1 MIISPSQPTPLLP
14 FSPPLESGAQCR
26 HGEKLGGAL
35 NYSTAALTSPLFAL
49 HSRTDT
55 LTELTLF
62 ITSDLETQSEKE
74 TMATLSLRISIVD
87 KNVTK
92 TMQFDPTTAIYDAC
106 KIIRDKISEA
116 NQGQPNEYG
125 LFLADED
132 VKQGVWL
139 EPGRS
144 LEYYIL
150 RNGDL
155 LEYRKKL
162 RTLRVRMLD
171 GTLKTL
177 LVDDSQPVANLMV
190 VICTKI
196 GITNHDEYSLVR
208 ENQEEELE
216 NKQNFGTLTLKRKKE
231 EKERDAKMDQLRKK
245 LKTDDEVNWIDPSKT
260 LREQG
265 IDESETVLLRR
276 KFFFSDQNIDS
287 RDPVQL
293 NLLYVQAR
301 DAILD
306 GTHPVT
312 LDKACEFAGIQCHI
326 QFGDHNENKHRT
338 GFLDLKEFLPQ
349 SYVKVKTVEK
359 KVFTEHKKHVGLSE
373 LDAKVIYTKT
383 ARSLKTYGEKMKGKN
398 KLVPRLLGVTK
409 ESVLRLDE
417 KTKEILKTWPLTTV
431 RRWGA
436 SPNTFTLDFGDYSD
450 QYYSVQTTEAEQIVQ
465 LIAGYIDIILKK
477 KKSKDHFGIEGDEG
491 STMVEDSVSPLKA
504 TILQHE
510 TSKIGKVNTESL
522 AKPAIMR
529 AGGDG
534 ARPYGTGHMG
544 GAQYTTVSGQANL
557 AHAPPMVQQTKVTS
571 VLSEPQR
578 ALLSTIT
585 AGQDV
590 IITVEEELR
599 TKAQIPELGSDP
611 ASLKWKETTLD
622 TNKQSVSSQIAA
634 MNAAT
639 AQVVTLTSGPPE
651 DVDHTMVGAAISTIT
666 TNLPEMTRGVRMI
679 AALMEDDTGGDKL
692 LDAARKLCS
701 AFSDLLKAAEPETK
715 EPRQNLL
722 NAASRVG
729 EASHQVLTTIGDE
742 DESSRELQ
750 DILLGLAKAVAN
762 TTAALVLKAKNIA
775 ATCDDQATQNKVI
788 GAATQCALATSQLV
802 ACAKVVAPTLHSPAC
817 QQQLMAAVR
826 EVARAV
832 EGLVTIC
839 NESCTDEHLLRE
851 LSQAAS
857 DVTRTLNELLNHIK
871 MGTREKARESI
882 QEGAVETILVAT
894 DRLFASTGDAAEM
907 VRQARVLGQATA
919 QLIQAIKGEAEKQP
933 DSELQRRLLAAAK
946 TLADATA
953 RMVEAARLCASSP
966 HDAQKQNQ
974 LRQAVEELRAA
985 TTAAATPALRRKLV
999 TRLESAAKQAA
1010 STATQCIAAAQ
1021 GATHHNTNKTSQE
1034 ELMSDCKIM
1043 ADHIPNLVEGV
1054 KGTLSNPENPTAQ
1067 LNLINSSEQFLQP
1080 GARVVQS
1087 ARAVVPTVADQSSA
1101 VQLNHSS
1108 QQLGTALGDL
1118 RSAVNRAREACGGLE
1133 LDSAADLIRSLKLEL
1148 EAFHRAAERAQL
1160 RPLPGETAESTSLQ
1174 LGSTSKNVGFA
1185 MAQLL
1190 SAAAQGNE
1198 NYTGIAARNTSTSLK
1213 DLTKAVRGVAA
1224 TTNNRDTQT
1233 RRYGKEWE
1241 HMRWC
1246 GHVMRM
1252 EQRMSKILMEMKY
1265 EGKILQGRPKKI
1277 WEEQI
1282 TETGWKQIINSA
1294 DAVMDRSL
1302 ILIEEAWEALQN
1314 PDRPNNAQN
1323 LAQVAKDVSQALN
1336 KCVGCLPGQKDVD
1349 ESINSISDASQIL
1362 ATGEFPHTNKSY
1374 GQLQQEL
1381 NSAAAHL
1388 NDASSDVV
1396 SSVRSPTQLATTSR
1410 TFSSAFGDL
1419 MGVSMEMAGQTKDV
1433 EVQGQMVVSL
1443 KNVSMVSSTLLV
1455 TAKSVAADPS
1465 APNAKNQLAAAAR
1478 AVTDSINYLV
1488 DVCTSAAP
1496 GQKEC
1501 DNAIRNIQSM
1511 RPLLENP
1518 NEPVNEATYF
1528 ECLDTVMEK
1537 SKSLGDGMTG
1547 IANHA
1552 KKCEHEQF
1560 GEAVKNVSSSICGLV
1575 EAAAQAAYLVGVSDP
1590 SSVAGRPGLVD
1601 QTQFARASQAIQS
1614 ACQHLTNPATT
1625 QQQVLSAA
1633 TIIAKHTSSL
1643 CNACRVA
1650 SSKTTN
1656 PVAKRHFVQS
1666 AKDVANSTANLV
1678 KEIKALDQDYSDRNR
1693 ENCATATRP
1702 LLDAVESLCAFAG
1715 SPEFS
1720 SQPAK
1725 ISVAARAAQEP
1736 ITSSGRSIIDGSCS
1750 MVKAAKSLAV
1760 SPRDPPTWQLLAN
1773 HSKSVSDS
1781 IKKLV
1786 SSIRDKAPGQKECDD
1801 AIEKLSAKIRDL
1813 DQTSLSA
1820 VSQSLSP
1827 RRDNTLQG
1835 FTDQMESSA
1844 TEISEKLEPLRG
1856 AAKYGAENIGHAV
1869 NQMVQYFEPL
1879 VSGAIGAGS
1888 NMVHSKQQMV
1898 LLDQTKTVAE
1908 CALQLVYAT
1917 KEGGGNPK
1925 AVNIHPD
1932 IDDSA
1937 EATRDSLHDLGKTLE
1952 HLATQAG
1959 VVTGVMDTITRAMAR
1974 VADNRVSTISIT
1986 ETGHSFVDY
1995 QTRMVASSKEIAR
2008 ISQEM
2013 VSKSGTDVARLGP
2026 LAAELSHH
2034 YGQLAH
2040 DSVGAAASTSNADV
2054 SVRLRTGV
2062 QELGRACLDL
2072 VKSGG
2077 TCQMAPQGDTF
2088 AQREVSESGRVVSEK
2103 VSQVLA
2109 ALQAGSRGTQACIN
2123 AASTVSGIIGDLDTT
2138 IMFATAGTLHAEN
2151 EEESFAD
2158 HRENILKTAKALVED
2173 TKTLV
2178 AGAASSQEQLAV
2190 AAQNA
2195 VSTIVQL
2202 AEVVKFGAASL
2213 GSNNPEAQVML
2224 INAVKDV
2231 ASALGDLI
2239 QATKAAS
2246 GKSINDPSMN
2256 HLKDSAKVESDT
2268 DVPDWLVSD
2277 QEEELIRLLSVEN
2290 LHQNDPKPTTDI
2302 IQLLVMVT
2310 NVTSL
2315 LKTVKAVEDEH
2326 TRGTRALEAT
2336 IEAIA
2341 QEIRALNSP
2350 EQHKSLST
2358 PEDLVRCT
2366 KAITLAT
2373 AKAVAAGNSC
2383 KQDDVIVAANMG
2395 RKAISDM
2402 LTICKG
2408 TANNADSEELRS
2420 RTLHSG
2426 HDVAVQYRELLQTIL
2441 HTLSRPGGASDA
2453 KQSLP
2458 PISRRI
2464 AQCLTELVASAE
2476 LLKGTDWVDP
2486 DDPTVIAENEL
2497 LGAAASIDAAAKKL
2511 ASLRPRRSIQET
2523 DESLNFDEMIL
2534 EAAKSIAAA
2543 NSALVKAASAAQ
2555 RELIDLG
2562 KVSRRPLTS
2571 SDDGQWSEGLISAAR
2586 LVAAATHSLVESAN
2600 ALVQG
2605 VSSEEKLISSAK
2617 QVASS
2622 TAQLLVA
2629 CKVKADPDSDSTKR
2643 LQSAGNAVKRAT
2655 DNLVRAAQQAIQ
2667 QEEERSLVL
2676 NRRMVG
2682 GIAQEIN
2689 ARSEVLRIERQLEE
2703 ARGRLTAIRQ
2713 AKYKIKGGET
2723 SPSDGETDGYGSGY
2737 ESFTTRYET
2746 RSFENSG
2753 NLKTPPNSSFVQ
2765 TQHVSTP
2772 YPSHSTT
2779 TNITTSG
2786 VDKPVSSPD
2795 KLYSSISKVEKA
2807 YSNIRGI
2814 LDEAEAK
2821 SEKKRG
2827 SSPLTGR
2834 LSSDNTLVTSKIYT
2848 STPGR
2853 KITPTSSYES
2863 SSSILPPPPPANM
2876 MDLSTASS
2884 QGYSSMTTNNFSES
2898 SVNNFN
2904 DNNTTLEQRM
2914 LKQSMTQ
2921 RMVEKKTVTMTT
2933 SSSHRSYKLG
2943 ES

>member
-1 MIISPSQPTPLLP
+1 
-14 FSPPLESGAQCR
+14 
-26 HGEKLGGAL
+26 
-35 NYSTAALTSPLFAL
+35 
-49 HSRTDT
+49 
-55 LTELTLF
+55 
-62 ITSDLETQSEKE
+62 
-74 TMATLSLRISIVD
+74 MATLSLRISIVE

-92 TMQFDPTTAIYDAC
+92 TMQFDPTTSVYDAC
-106 KIIRDKISEA
+106 RIIREKISEA
-116 NQGQPNEYG
+116 NQGQPKDYG

-132 VKQGVWL
+132 VKKGVWL
-139 EPGRS
+139 EPIRN

-216 NKQNFGTLTLKRKKE
+216 NKPNFGTLTLKRKKE

-265 IDESETVLLRR
+265 IDENETLLLRR

-312 LDKACEFAGIQCHI
+312 QEKACEFAGIQCHI
-326 QFGDHNENKHRT
+326 QFGSYNEYKHRP
-338 GFLDLKEFLPQ
+338 GFLELKEFLPQ
-349 SYVKVKTVEK
+349 SYAKVKGIEK
-359 KVFTEHKKHVGLSE
+359 KVFAEHKKHVGLSE
-373 LDAKVIYTKT
+373 LDAKVQYTKT
-383 ARSLKTYGEKMKGKN
+383 ARSLKTYGVTFFLVKEKMKGKN

-409 ESVLRLDE
+409 DSVLRLDE

-450 QYYSVQTTEAEQIVQ
+450 QYYSVQTTEAEQILQ

-529 AGGDG
+529 AGADG

-544 GAQYTTVSGQANL
+544 GAQYTTISGQVNL
-557 AHAPPMVQQTKVTS
+557 AHAPPLVQQSRITS
-571 VLSEPQR
+571 VLTEPQR
-578 ALLSTIT
+578 ALLSTIS
-585 AGQDV
+585 AGHDV
-590 IITVEEELR
+590 IITAEKELE

-611 ASLKWKETTLD
+611 VSLKWKETTLD
-622 TNKQSVSSQIAA
+622 TNKQNVSSQIAA

-639 AQVVTLTSGPPE
+639 AQVVTLTSGSADE
-651 DVDHTMVGAAISTIT
+651 VDHTAVGAAITTIT

-679 AALMEDDTGGDKL
+679 AALMEDESSGEKL

-729 EASHQVLTTIGDE
+729 EASHQVLSTIGHE

-775 ATCDDQATQNKVI
+775 ATCEDQATQNKVI

-817 QQQLMAAVR
+817 QEQLMAAVR

-839 NESCTDEHLLRE
+839 NESCPDEHLLRE

-857 DVTRTLNELLNHIK
+857 EVTRTLNDLLNHIK
-871 MGTREKARESI
+871 LGTREKARESV

-933 DSELQRRLLAAAK
+933 DSEIQRRLLAAAK

-966 HDAQKQNQ
+966 HDAQRQNQ

-985 TTAAATPALRRKLV
+985 TTAAATPALRKRLI
-999 TRLESAAKQAA
+999 TRLEAAAKQAA

-1021 GATHHNTNKTSQE
+1021 GAAHHNTNKASQE
-1034 ELMSDCKIM
+1034 ELMGDCKTM
-1043 ADHIPNLVEGV
+1043 ADHIPSLVEGV
-1054 KGTLSNPENPTAQ
+1054 KGTLSNPENPAAQ
-1067 LNLINSSEQFLQP
+1067 LNLINASEQFLQP

-1087 ARAVVPTVADQSSA
+1087 ARAVLPTVSDQASA
-1101 VQLNHSS
+1101 LQLTTSS
-1108 QQLGTALGDL
+1108 QHLGTALGDL
-1118 RSAVNRAREACGGLE
+1118 RSALNRAREVCSGLE
-1133 LDSAADLIRSLKLEL
+1133 LDSASELIRSLQAEL
-1148 EAFHRAAERAQL
+1148 EAFHRAAERAEL
-1160 RPLPGETAESTSLQ
+1160 RPLPGETAESTALQ
-1174 LGSTSKNVGFA
+1174 LGSTSKHVGFA

-1198 NYTGIAARNTSTSLK
+1198 NYTGMAARNTSSALR
-1213 DLTKAVRGVAA
+1213 DLTMAVRGVAA
-1224 TTNNRDTQT
+1224 TTNNRDVQT
-1233 RRYGKEWE
+1233 KIISSAED
-1241 HMRWC
+1241 
-1246 GHVMRM
+1246 VM
-1252 EQRMSKILMEMKY
+1252 E
-1265 EGKILQGRPKKI
+1265 
-1277 WEEQI
+1277 
-1282 TETGWKQIINSA
+1282 
-1294 DAVMDRSL
+1294 RSL
-1302 ILIEEAWEALQN
+1302 RLIEEARQALQT
-1314 PDRPNNAQN
+1314 PESPSNAQN
-1323 LAQVAKDVSQALN
+1323 LTQVAKDVSQALN

-1349 ESINSISDASQIL
+1349 EAIHSITDASQIL
-1362 ATGEFPHTNKSY
+1362 DRGEFPHSNKSY

-1381 NSAAAHL
+1381 NSAAANL
-1388 NDASSDVV
+1388 NDASADVV
-1396 SSVRSPTQLATTSR
+1396 SSVRSPTQLAASSR
-1410 TFSSAFGDL
+1410 TFGSAFGDL
-1419 MGVSMEMAGQTKDV
+1419 LGVSMEMAGQTKDK

-1443 KNVSMVSSTLLV
+1443 KNVSMVSSKLLV

-1478 AVTDSINYLV
+1478 AVTDSINYLI

-1501 DNAIRNIQSM
+1501 DNAIRKIQSM
-1511 RPLLENP
+1511 RPLLDNP
-1518 NEPVNEATYF
+1518 TEPHNDSTYF

-1552 KKCEHEQF
+1552 KKSEHEQF
-1560 GEAVKNVSSSICGLV
+1560 GEAVKSVSNSICGLV
-1575 EAAAQAAYLVGVSDP
+1575 EAAAQAAYLVGVSEP

-1601 QTQFARASQAIQS
+1601 QAQFARAAQSIQT
-1614 ACQHLTNPATT
+1614 ACQHLTNPATN

-1633 TIIAKHTSSL
+1633 TVIAKHTSSL

-1678 KEIKALDQDYSDRNR
+1678 KEIKALDQDYSEQNR
-1693 ENCATATRP
+1693 QSCAAATKP
-1702 LLDAVESLCAFAG
+1702 LLDAVDSLCTFAG
-1715 SPEFS
+1715 SPEFA

-1725 ISVAARAAQEP
+1725 ISIGARAAQEP
-1736 ITSSGRSIIDGSCS
+1736 ILSSGRAIIDGSCS
-1750 MVKAAKSLAV
+1750 MVRAAKSLAV

-1786 SSIRDKAPGQKECDD
+1786 TSIRDKAPGQKECDS
-1801 AIEKLSAKIRDL
+1801 AIEKLSARIRDL
-1813 DQTSLSA
+1813 DQTSLAA
-1820 VSQSLSP
+1820 VSQSLPP

-1835 FTDQMESSA
+1835 FTDQMESSVN
-1844 TEISEKLEPLRG
+1844 EILEKLEPVRA
-1856 AAKYGAENIGHAV
+1856 AAKFEAENIGHAV
-1869 NQMVQYFEPL
+1869 NQMVLYFEPL
-1879 VSGAIGAGS
+1879 VAGAVGAAS

-1925 AVNIHPD
+1925 AINIHPD
-1932 IDDSA
+1932 IDESVD
-1937 EATRDSLHDLGKTLE
+1937 ATRDALQDVGKTLE

-1959 VVTGVMDTITRAMAR
+1959 VVTGILDSITRAMTR
-1974 VADNRVSTISIT
+1974 VTESSHRHSAYS
-1986 ETGHSFVDY
+1986 ETGELSFVDY
-1995 QTRMVASSKEIAR
+1995 QTRMVTAAKEVAR
-2008 ISQEM
+2008 IAQEM
-2013 VSKSGTDVARLGP
+2013 VAKSATDVGRLGA
-2026 LAAELSHH
+2026 LGADLSRQ
-2034 YGQLAH
+2034 YGQLAS
-2040 DSVGAAASTSNADV
+2040 DATGAAAATSNADV
-2054 SVRLRTGV
+2054 STRIRSGV
-2062 QELGRACLDL
+2062 QELGRACLEL
-2072 VKSGG
+2072 VKAGG
-2077 TCQMAPQGDTF
+2077 ACQMAPQGDTF
-2088 AQREVSESGRVVSEK
+2088 AQRDVADSARHVSEK

-2151 EEESFAD
+2151 EEESFAN

-2256 HLKDSAKVESDT
+2256 HLKDSAKV
-2268 DVPDWLVSD
+2268 
-2277 QEEELIRLLSVEN
+2277 
-2290 LHQNDPKPTTDI
+2290 
-2302 IQLLVMVT
+2302 MVT

-2326 TRGTRALEAT
+2326 TRGTRALEST
-2336 IEAIA
+2336 IEVIA
-2341 QEIRALNSP
+2341 QEIRALHSP
-2350 EQHKSLST
+2350 EQKKSHAT
-2358 PEDLVRCT
+2358 PEELVRCT
-2366 KAITLAT
+2366 KSITVAT

-2383 KQDDVIVAANMG
+2383 KQDDIIVAANMG

-2408 TANNADSEELRS
+2408 TSNSADSEELRT
-2420 RTLHSG
+2420 RTLHAG
-2426 HDVAVQYRELLQTIL
+2426 HDVAVQYRELLQTVL
-2441 HTLSRPGGASDA
+2441 HILSRPGGAADA
-2453 KQSLP
+2453 KQNLP

-2464 AQCLTELVASAE
+2464 AQCVTELVTSAE

-2511 ASLRPRRSIQET
+2511 ASLRPRRSVQEA
-2523 DESLNFDEMIL
+2523 DENLNFDEMIL

-2555 RELIDLG
+2555 RELIDQG

-2600 ALVQG
+2600 SLVQG
-2605 VSSEEKLISSAK
+2605 MASEEKLISSAK

-2629 CKVKADPDSDSTKR
+2629 CKVKADPDADSTKR
-2643 LQSAGNAVKRAT
+2643 LQAAGNAVKRAT
-2655 DNLVRAAQQAIQ
+2655 DNLVRAAQQSIQ

-2689 ARSEVLRIERQLEE
+2689 ARSDVLRFERQLEE
-2703 ARGRLTAIRQ
+2703 ARGRLAAIRQ
-2713 AKYKIKGGET
+2713 AKYKMKGGDT
-2723 SPSDGETDGYGSGY
+2723 SASDTEPDGYGSGY

-2746 RSFENSG
+2746 RS
-2753 NLKTPPNSSFVQ
+2753 
-2765 TQHVSTP
+2765 
-2772 YPSHSTT
+2772 Y
-2779 TNITTSG
+2779 
-2786 VDKPVSSPD
+2786 
-2795 KLYSSISKVEKA
+2795 
-2807 YSNIRGI
+2807 
-2814 LDEAEAK
+2814 
-2821 SEKKRG
+2821 
-2827 SSPLTGR
+2827 
-2834 LSSDNTLVTSKIYT
+2834 DNT
-2848 STPGR
+2848 STPKHSGSTPVVHTTNMSPNGNVQNLSSPEKLLSSINKVERAYNDIQGMLDDAGDSTRKISANLKPTGR
-2853 KITPTSSYES
+2853 KVLTPE
-2863 SSSILPPPPPANM
+2863 IL
-2876 MDLSTASS
+2876 TGGG
-2884 QGYSSMTTNNFSES
+2884 QTYSAVTTNNYSES
-2898 SVNNFN
+2898 SVNNFASSGG
-2904 DNNTTLEQRM
+2904 DETTTLEQRM
-2914 LKQSMTQ
+2914 LKQHTSQ
-2921 RMVEKKTVTMTT
+2921 RTMEKRTVTMTT
-2933 SSSHRSYKLG
+2933 HSQLKSYRLN

>member
-1 MIISPSQPTPLLP
+1 M
-14 FSPPLESGAQCR
+14 
-26 HGEKLGGAL
+26 
-35 NYSTAALTSPLFAL
+35 
-49 HSRTDT
+49 RTHD
-55 LTELTLF
+55 
-62 ITSDLETQSEKE
+62 
-74 TMATLSLRISIVD
+74 MATLSLRISIVE

-92 TMQFDPTTAIYDAC
+92 TMQFDPTTSVYDAC
-106 KIIRDKISEA
+106 RIIREKISEA
-116 NQGQPNEYG
+116 NQGEPKDYG

-132 VKQGVWL
+132 MKMGVWL
-139 EPGRS
+139 EPIRN

-208 ENQEEELE
+208 EIAEEEVE
-216 NKQNFGTLTLKRKKE
+216 NKPNFGTLTLKRRKE

-245 LKTDDEVNWIDPSKT
+245 LKTDDEVNWIDPGKT

-312 LDKACEFAGIQCHI
+312 EDKACEFAGIQCQI
-326 QFGDHNENKHRT
+326 QFGDHSDNKHRP

-349 SYVKVKTVEK
+349 SYVKMKGIEK
-359 KVFTEHKKHVGLSE
+359 KVFAEHKKHVGLSE
-373 LDAKVIYTKT
+373 LEAKVLYTKT
-383 ARSLKTYGEKMKGKN
+383 ARSLKTYGVTFFLVKEKMKRKN

-409 ESVLRLDE
+409 DSVLRLDE

-450 QYYSVQTTEAEQIVQ
+450 QYYSVQTTEAEQIQQ

-477 KKSKDHFGIEGDEG
+477 QPRF
-491 STMVEDSVSPLKA
+491 
-504 TILQHE
+504 
-510 TSKIGKVNTESL
+510 
-522 AKPAIMR
+522 
-529 AGGDG
+529 
-534 ARPYGTGHMG
+534 
-544 GAQYTTVSGQANL
+544 
-557 AHAPPMVQQTKVTS
+557 TS
-571 VLSEPQR
+571 VLTEPQR
-578 ALLSTIT
+578 ALLSTIS
-585 AGQDV
+585 AGHDV
-590 IITVEEELR
+590 IVTAEQELQS
-599 TKAQIPELGSDP
+599 KAEIPELGSDP

-622 TNKQSVSSQIAA
+622 TNKQNVSSQIAA

-639 AQVVTLTSGPPE
+639 AQVVTLTSGTSDE
-651 DVDHTMVGAAISTIT
+651 VDHTAVGAAITTIT

-679 AALMEDDTGGDKL
+679 AALMDDDTSGDRL
-692 LDAARKLCS
+692 LDAARKLCT
-701 AFSDLLKAAEPETK
+701 AFSDLLRAAEPETK

-729 EASHQVLTTIGDE
+729 EASHQVLTSLGQE
-742 DESSRELQ
+742 DEASRELQ
-750 DILLGLAKAVAN
+750 DLLLGLAKAVAN

-775 ATCDDQATQNKVI
+775 ATCSDQATQNRVI

-817 QQQLMAAVR
+817 QEQLMAAVR

-851 LSQAAS
+851 LSQAAAE
-857 DVTRTLNELLNHIK
+857 VTRTLNDLLNHIK
-871 MGTREKARESI
+871 LGTREKVRESV
-882 QEGAVETILVAT
+882 QETSVETILVAT

-933 DSELQRRLLAAAK
+933 DSEIQRRLLAAAK

-953 RMVEAARLCASSP
+953 RMVEAARLCASNP
-966 HDAQKQNQ
+966 HDAQRQNQ

-985 TTAAATPALRRKLV
+985 TTAAATPALRKKLIA
-999 TRLESAAKQAA
+999 RLEAAAKQAA

-1021 GATHHNTNKTSQE
+1021 GAAHFNANKASQE
-1034 ELMSDCKIM
+1034 ELMSDCKVV
-1043 ADHIPNLVEGV
+1043 ADHIPSLVEGV
-1054 KGTLSNPENPTAQ
+1054 KGTLSNPENPGAQ
-1067 LNLINSSEQFLQP
+1067 LNLINASEQFLQP

-1087 ARAVVPTVADQSSA
+1087 SRAVLPTVADQASALQLSSTA
-1101 VQLNHSS
+1101 
-1108 QQLGTALGDL
+1108 QQLGASLSDL
-1118 RSAVNRAREACGGLE
+1118 RAALTRAREVCSGLE
-1133 LDSAADLIRSLKLEL
+1133 LESAADLIRSLQAEL
-1148 EAFHRAAERAQL
+1148 DAFQQAVDQAEL
-1160 RPLPGETAESTSLQ
+1160 RPLPGETAESTALQ

-1198 NYTGIAARNTSTSLK
+1198 NYTGIAARNTSTALR
-1213 DLTKAVRGVAA
+1213 DLTMAVRGVAA
-1224 TTNNRDTQT
+1224 TTNNRETQT
-1233 RRYGKEWE
+1233 KIIFSAEE
-1241 HMRWC
+1241 
-1246 GHVMRM
+1246 VMHKSLR
-1252 EQRMSKILMEMKY
+1252 LMDEAR
-1265 EGKILQGRPKKI
+1265 Q
-1277 WEEQI
+1277 
-1282 TETGWKQIINSA
+1282 
-1294 DAVMDRSL
+1294 AV
-1302 ILIEEAWEALQN
+1302 QN
-1314 PDRPNNAQN
+1314 PESPNNAQN
-1323 LAQVAKDVSQALN
+1323 LTQVAKDVSQALN

-1349 ESINSISDASQIL
+1349 DAIHTISDVSQIL
-1362 ATGEFPHTNKSY
+1362 DRGEFPQTNKSY

-1388 NDASSDVV
+1388 NDASAEVV
-1396 SSVRSPTQLATTSR
+1396 SSVRSPAQLAASSR
-1410 TFSSAFGDL
+1410 QFGTAFGDL
-1419 MGVSMEMAGQTKDV
+1419 LGVSMEMAGQTKDR

-1443 KNVSMVSSTLLV
+1443 KNVSMVSSKLLV

-1465 APNAKNQLAAAAR
+1465 APNSKNQLAAAAR
-1478 AVTDSINYLV
+1478 AVTDSINYLI

-1496 GQKEC
+1496 GQTEC
-1501 DNAIRNIQSM
+1501 DNAVRKIQSM
-1511 RPLLENP
+1511 RPLLDNP
-1518 NEPVNEATYF
+1518 SEPHNESTYF

-1552 KKCEHEQF
+1552 KKSEHEEF
-1560 GEAVKNVSSSICGLV
+1560 GEAVKSVSNSICGLV
-1575 EAAAQAAYLVGVSDP
+1575 EAAAQAAYLVGVSEP
-1590 SSVAGRPGLVD
+1590 TSVAGRPGLVD
-1601 QTQFARASQAIQS
+1601 QAQFARAAQSIQT
-1614 ACQHLTNPATT
+1614 ACQHLTNPTT
-1625 QQQVLSAA
+1625 NQQQVLSAA
-1633 TIIAKHTSSL
+1633 TVIAKHTSSL

-1656 PVAKRHFVQS
+1656 PVAKP
-1666 AKDVANSTANLV
+1666 
-1678 KEIKALDQDYSDRNR
+1678 LDQDYSDRNR
-1693 ENCATATRP
+1693 ESCAAATRP
-1702 LLDAVESLCAFAG
+1702 LLDAVDNLCTFAG
-1715 SPEFS
+1715 SPEFT

-1725 ISVAARAAQEP
+1725 IGVAARAAQEP
-1736 ITSSGRSIIDGSCS
+1736 ILSSGRAIIDGSCS
-1750 MVKAAKSLAV
+1750 MVRAAKSLAV

-1786 SSIRDKAPGQKECDD
+1786 TSIRDKAPGQKECDE
-1801 AIEKLSAKIRDL
+1801 AVEKLSARIRDL
-1813 DQTSLSA
+1813 DQASLAA
-1820 VSQSLSP
+1820 VSQSLPP

-1844 TEISEKLEPLRG
+1844 SEIAEKLEPVRA
-1856 AAKYGAENIGHAV
+1856 AAKFEAENIGHA
-1869 NQMVQYFEPL
+1869 
-1879 VSGAIGAGS
+1879 
-1888 NMVHSKQQMV
+1888 QMV

-1908 CALQLVYAT
+1908 CGLQLVYAT

-1932 IDDSA
+1932 IDESV
-1937 EATRDSLHDLGKTLE
+1937 EATRDALQDMGRTLE
-1952 HLATQAG
+1952 HLSTQAG
-1959 VVTGVMDTITRAMAR
+1959 VVTGILDSITRSMAR
-1974 VADNRVSTISIT
+1974 VSESSHRLSESS
-1986 ETGHSFVDY
+1986 ELSFVDY
-1995 QTRMVASSKEIAR
+1995 QTRMVSAAKEIAR
-2008 ISQEM
+2008 LSQDM
-2013 VSKSGTDVARLGP
+2013 VAKSATDVGKL
-2026 LAAELSHH
+2026 
-2034 YGQLAH
+2034 GQLGA
-2040 DSVGAAASTSNADV
+2040 DLSRQYAQLASDATGAAAATSNADV
-2054 SVRLRTGV
+2054 STRIRSGV
-2062 QELGRACLDL
+2062 QELGRACLEL
-2072 VKSGG
+2072 VKAGG
-2077 TCQMAPQGDTF
+2077 ACQMAPQGDTF
-2088 AQREVSESGRVVSEK
+2088 AQREVSDGARTVSEK

-2151 EEESFAD
+2151 EQESFAD

-2202 AEVVKFGAASL
+2202 AEAVKYGAASL
-2213 GSNNPEAQVML
+2213 GSNNPEAQ
-2224 INAVKDV
+2224 
-2231 ASALGDLI
+2231 
-2239 QATKAAS
+2239 
-2246 GKSINDPSMN
+2246 
-2256 HLKDSAKVESDT
+2256 
-2268 DVPDWLVSD
+2268 
-2277 QEEELIRLLSVEN
+2277 
-2290 LHQNDPKPTTDI
+2290 
-2302 IQLLVMVT
+2302 
-2310 NVTSL
+2310 
-2315 LKTVKAVEDEH
+2315 
-2326 TRGTRALEAT
+2326 
-2336 IEAIA
+2336 
-2341 QEIRALNSP
+2341 ALNTP
-2350 EQHKSLST
+2350 EQIKSHAT
-2358 PEDLVRCT
+2358 PEELVRCT
-2366 KAITLAT
+2366 KAITVAT

-2383 KQDDVIVAANMG
+2383 KQEDVISAANMG

-2408 TANNADSEELRS
+2408 TANSAETQELRT
-2420 RTLHSG
+2420 RTLQAG
-2426 HDVAVQYRELLQTIL
+2426 QDVAVQYRELLQTIL
-2441 HTLSRPGGASDA
+2441 HLLNRSGATADA

-2464 AQCLTELVASAE
+2464 AQCVTELVTAAE
-2476 LLKGTDWVDP
+2476 MLKGSDWVDP

-2511 ASLRPRRSIQET
+2511 ASLRPRRSVQEA

-2543 NSALVKAASAAQ
+2543 NSALVC
-2555 RELIDLG
+2555 
-2562 KVSRRPLTS
+2562 RRPLIS

-2600 ALVQG
+2600 SLVQG
-2605 VSSEEKLISSAK
+2605 LSSEEKLISSAK
-2617 QVASS
+2617 LVASS

-2629 CKVKADPDSDSTKR
+2629 CKVKADPDALSTQR
-2643 LQSAGNAVKRAT
+2643 LQAAGNAVKRAT

-2667 QEEERSLVL
+2667 EEDERVL
-2676 NRRMVG
+2676 NVKKGVVG
-2682 GIAQEIN
+2682 SVIQEID
-2689 ARSEVLRIERQLEE
+2689 ACSEILRIERELEE
-2703 ARGRLTAIRQ
+2703 ARGRLTAIRH
-2713 AKYKIKGGET
+2713 AKYKQKGGDA
-2723 SPSDGETDGYGSGY
+2723 SASDTEPDGYGSGY

-2746 RSFENSG
+2746 RSYDSVPRKTANG
-2753 NLKTPPNSSFVQ
+2753 NVQ
-2765 TQHVSTP
+2765 I
-2772 YPSHSTT
+2772 
-2779 TNITTSG
+2779 NL
-2786 VDKPVSSPD
+2786 SSPE
-2795 KLYSSISKVEKA
+2795 KLRSSITKVERA
-2807 YSNIRGI
+2807 YNDIKSS
-2814 LDEAEAK
+2814 LDEAK
-2821 SEKKRG
+2821 SPTTVTTQVVLKPVHTINMQESPKK
-2827 SSPLTGR
+2827 SLQTF
-2834 LSSDNTLVTSKIYT
+2834 
-2848 STPGR
+2848 
-2853 KITPTSSYES
+2853 S
-2863 SSSILPPPPPANM
+2863 SSV
-2876 MDLSTASS
+2876 
-2884 QGYSSMTTNNFSES
+2884 TTNNFSES
-2898 SVNNFN
+2898 AENS
-2904 DNNTTLEQRM
+2904 TLEQRM
-2914 LKQSMTQ
+2914 LKQHTTQ
-2921 RMVEKKTVTMTT
+2921 RTVEKRTVTMTT
-2933 SSSHRSYKLG
+2933 HQQLKSFRLN